1 MKRNGNGNV
10 KVRVAQHIRCAIYT
24 RKSTEEGLEQ
34 EFNSLDAQRE
44 AAESYIASQQHEGWV
59 CLPDRYDDGGYTG
72 ANMERPALK
81 RLFEDIEAGRI
92 DCVVV
97 YKVDRLSRSL
107 LDFAR
112 MMGTFEK
119 YQVSFVSVTQAFNTT
134 HSMGRLTLNILLS
147 FAQFEREIISERTRD
162 KIAAARRKG
171 KWMGGKPL
179 LGYDLLL
186 ASGGGKLVVNEDEAV
201 RVRAIFDEYIQRQS
215 LIRTVQALNER
226 DWGTK
231 RWTTRK
237 GHERGGQPFDKT
249 ILFRLLSNVVYR
261 GKVRYKDEIH
271 AGEHEAIIDED
282 TWMRVQ
288 QMLRSNGRSGGMH
301 VRNKYGA
308 LLKGLLHCK
317 PCARA
322 MMHTYTSKGNRRY
335 RYYVC
340 YTAQKQGWHAC
351 PSKSVPAEQIERFVV
366 EQIRA
371 VGRDPAIL
379 AMTLEQARAEQQEF
393 LNALETDV
401 QVVDREIRRLESEI
415 RRAAR
420 DAATNGHA
428 VDRLADFQ
436 DRLRQAAQRRNE
448 LRGRITDAQR
458 GVASKAEVDSALAE
472 FDGLWQSLSPREQAR
487 MLRLLIQ
494 RVDYDG
500 ANGKIAV
507 TFHANGIRTLGQKGS
522 VACLEAESCPAA

>member
-1 MKRNGNGNV
+1 MKRNGNGNG
-10 KVRVAQHIRCAIYT
+10 KVRGTKQIRCAIYT

-34 EFNSLDAQRE
+34 DFNSLDAQRE
-44 AAESYIASQQHEGWV
+44 AAEAYIASQQHEGWV

-81 RLFEDIEAGRI
+81 RLFDDVEAGGI

-107 LDFAR
+107 MDFAR
-112 MMGTFEK
+112 MMEKFEK
-119 YQVSFVSVTQAFNTT
+119 YQISFVSVTQQFNTT

-171 KWMGGKPL
+171 KWSGGMPV
-179 LGYDLLL
+179 LGYDVD
-186 ASGGGKLVVNEDEAV
+186 AHGSKLVVNTDEAE
-201 RVRAIFDEYIQRQS
+201 RVRAIFDEYIQRVS
-215 LIRTVQALNER
+215 LIRTVAALNER
-226 DWGTK
+226 GWRTK

-237 GHERGGQPFDKT
+237 GRERGGQPFEKT
-249 ILFRLLSNVVYR
+249 NLFRLLSNVVYR
-261 GKVRYKDEIH
+261 GKVRYKDEVH
-271 AGEHEAIIDED
+271 AGEHEPIVDEE
-282 TWMRVQ
+282 TWTRVQ
-288 QMLRSNGRSGGMH
+288 SILRSNGRTGGMH

-317 PCARA
+317 PCSRA

-371 VGRDPAIL
+371 VGKDPAVM
-379 AMTLEQARAEQQEF
+379 AMALDQARSQ
-393 LNALETDV
+393 ALEETAALEGDARIAR
-401 QVVDREIRRLESEI
+401 REIGRIHAEI
-415 RRAAR
+415 TKVATA
-420 DAATNGHA
+420 AATNGHA
-428 VDRLADFQ
+428 AARLAELHE
-436 DRLRQAAQRRNE
+436 RLRDAERRLSELHDQAERARR
-448 LRGRITDAQR
+448 GMVT
-458 GVASKAEVDSALAE
+458 KADVDSALEA
-472 FDGLWQSLSPREQAR
+472 FTPLWDALSPREQAR
-487 MLRLLIQ
+487 VLRLLIQ

-500 ANGKIAV
+500 ANGKVAV
-507 TFHANGIRTLGQKGS
+507 TFHTNGIRTIGQNG
-522 VACLEAESCPAA
+522 VADGLEAHECLTA